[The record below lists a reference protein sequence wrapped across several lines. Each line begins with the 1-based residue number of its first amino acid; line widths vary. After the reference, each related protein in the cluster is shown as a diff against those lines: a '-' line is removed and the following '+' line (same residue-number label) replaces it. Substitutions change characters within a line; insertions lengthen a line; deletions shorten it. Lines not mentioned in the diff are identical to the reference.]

1 MVPTYTRRSRTEF
14 NLVLRHIKEEDLLRK
29 AEMLS
34 ASSDPDSIFQHHTIR
49 KNAPFGVLVI
59 FSDWRDQEREMPE
72 AARCDTLD
80 EIENMLN
87 VLQAYPKMGADYFEE
102 KRQAYLKEVHRMHKL
117 QNTTGSSDKE
127 RHRLENAVRNAD
139 MQRAWLEKE
148 NTDRLNKIKLI
159 EEEIRKYEEE
169 LATLDL
175 TRTDNSEK
183 IQMAVERTGPIKQ
196 EIEQNTQ
203 RLKELTERLDGL
215 HAEQALTDKNVS
227 PTTARLQE
235 LEEQRLTDEHNS
247 LEMRIEASAEK
258 LRHLEEAIEQLRAAD
273 TGERETELTASLN
286 RSKLNL
292 KQAQN
297 ELAGGHKMVD
307 NLDLRVQIL
316 GGRLKALQDSETLP
330 EARQNSRIAVLA
342 RAEELLNAWI
352 STSRVL
358 QKILQVDGVSAKEL
372 VEALFFANGPLCACG
387 VDACG
392 YLDGTDATMAALL
405 LYGTEDEHVG
415 FQRVEVFY

>member
-14 NLVLRHIKEEDLLRK
+14 NLVLRNIKEEDLLRK

-87 VLQAYPKMGADYFEE
+87 VLQAYPKMGVDYFEE
-102 KRQAYLKEVHRMHKL
+102 KRQAYLKEVQRMHKL

-247 LEMRIEASAEK
+247 LEIRIEASAEK

-297 ELAGGHKMVD
+297 ELAGGQKRVD

-372 VEALFFANGPLCACG
+372 VEALFFANGPMCACG

>member
-1 MVPTYTRRSRTEF
+1 M
-14 NLVLRHIKEEDLLRK
+14 KE
-29 AEMLS
+29 
-34 ASSDPDSIFQHHTIR
+34 
-49 KNAPFGVLVI
+49 
-59 FSDWRDQEREMPE
+59 
-72 AARCDTLD
+72 
-80 EIENMLN
+80 
-87 VLQAYPKMGADYFEE
+87 
-102 KRQAYLKEVHRMHKL
+102 
-117 QNTTGSSDKE
+117 
-127 RHRLENAVRNAD
+127 
-139 MQRAWLEKE
+139 
-148 NTDRLNKIKLI
+148 
-159 EEEIRKYEEE
+159 
-169 LATLDL
+169 
-175 TRTDNSEK
+175 
-183 IQMAVERTGPIKQ
+183 

-372 VEALFFANGPLCACG
+372 VEALFFANGPMCACG